1 MIKFISSRLS
11 EACKFNETVSE
22 SVGAREFLTSD
33 IISAATFLHIP
44 SVSSFPLLLFLYLK
58 LLFVRNNDAS
68 GCRQP
73 SYTPRTTWTPADG
86 WKQMWNFYIL
96 PLKLISHVLF
106 GTVVNTVSTSCSI
119 HSSSFLDAT
128 VQAAVCLNVLV
139 NTLVYLLSELFCIHL
154 HAQYM
159 K

>member
-33 IISAATFLHIP
+33 IISAATFLHTP
-44 SVSSFPLLLFLYLK
+44 SVSSSPLLLFLYLK

>member
-33 IISAATFLHIP
+33 IISAATFLHTP
-44 SVSSFPLLLFLYLK
+44 SVSSSPLLLFLYLK

-73 SYTPRTTWTPADG
+73 SYTPRTSWTPADG
-86 WKQMWNFYIL
+86 WKQM
-96 PLKLISHVLF
+96 
-106 GTVVNTVSTSCSI
+106 
-119 HSSSFLDAT
+119 
-128 VQAAVCLNVLV
+128 
-139 NTLVYLLSELFCIHL
+139 
-154 HAQYM
+154 
-159 K
+159 

>member
-33 IISAATFLHIP
+33 IISAATFLHTP
-44 SVSSFPLLLFLYLK
+44 SVSSFPVLLCLYLK

-73 SYTPRTTWTPADG
+73 SHTPRTTWTPADG
-86 WKQMWNFYIL
+86 WKHV
-96 PLKLISHVLF
+96 KLLYSAFKTHISHVLF

-119 HSSSFLDAT
+119 HSSLFLDAT
-128 VQAAVCLNVLV
+128 AEAAVCLNVLV
-139 NTLVYLLSELFCIHL
+139 NTLVYLLSELFCIRL
-154 HAQYM
+154 HAQ
-159 K
+159 